1 LRVAWHVYRGPGQ
14 TVTFEPEQ
22 FKVYPDFFGGSPW
35 TPGWTPPAIPPDGSV
50 PVRVRFSTPG
60 TFVIRV
66 LAHDGGAEAYQDVT
80 VVVAPAASASSGR

>member
-1 LRVAWHVYRGPGQ
+1 VYRGPGQ
-14 TVTFEPEQ
+14 TVTFDPEQ
-22 FKVYPDFFGGSPW
+22 FKVYPDFFSGSPW

-80 VVVAPAASASSGR
+80 VVVAPVASAPPVR